1 MVTRRVSEDF
11 YEVLANASG
20 YQYTQLQKLIYP
32 VFGNDWERCSAYL
45 DSQSGVAWLAGC
57 RFN

>member
-32 VFGNDWERCSAYL
+32 VFGNDWESCSAYL
-45 DSQSGVAWLAGC
+45 DSQRGASCDPRWILL
-57 RFN
+57 

>member
-32 VFGNDWERCSAYL
+32 VFGNDWESFLRISTL
-45 DSQSGVAWLAGC
+45 RVVSRG
-57 RFN
+57 